1 MEKQEN
7 TVELMTFDVVKF
19 DITRAEI
26 AEISQKGMALEIK
39 DLDDKAGFEAVHIAL
54 MDVVHRCAFI
64 EKQGLAYRRKALD
77 WNKAVLAEEKD
88 LLGLFQPVRDHLT
101 DEKARVVEEKARIK
115 AEAEAKIAAIIQ
127 ARVNRLFTMGCRFDG
142 MNYTY
147 GSIVAPQ
154 ALIKVCTDDQFEE
167 FCRKIAEVIEGE
179 LAAKAAEEAAR
190 KVEADRLAKITEE
203 QGRVAAEQ
211 AKERERLAAE
221 GKAIQDEKDR
231 LAREAKAAQDAI
243 LKVEQDKLRAA
254 ELEKAKA
261 EAAEKARLAEIE
273 RVRLEAEEKIRKE
286 EKARIAAE
294 RKAQRRPDKEKLL
307 EYARAITD
315 IPQPSLKHDEFIALL
330 VTTTNEIGKTL
341 ADLNKRMEEM

>member
-1 MEKQEN
+1 
-7 TVELMTFDVVKF
+7 
-19 DITRAEI
+19 
-26 AEISQKGMALEIK
+26 MALEIK